1 MIKKKV
7 RDFGTPESRNRHRK
21 LDAIMNNENE
31 KLMSISDANG
41 VFQDATDKID
51 FQERAD
57 HDQPQNMK
65 ETPDPI
71 FNI

>member
-1 MIKKKV
+1 MLFKAEDPVMIKKKV

-41 VFQDATDKID
+41 VF
-51 FQERAD
+51 
-57 HDQPQNMK
+57 
-65 ETPDPI
+65 
-71 FNI
+71 

>member
-1 MIKKKV
+1 MHSSAVMLFKAEDPVMIKKKV

-41 VFQDATDKID
+41 VF
-51 FQERAD
+51 
-57 HDQPQNMK
+57 
-65 ETPDPI
+65 
-71 FNI
+71 